1 MAKTVLRNGVGNEI
15 THIYYT
21 TFNGRSIYL
30 TKADNDR
37 MLDFSSKDV
46 EQYYSGEDHDEI
58 DSLKEDIAQILTGD
72 IPMEVIKLNIAK
84 QSGLIK
90 DVVLEVNGF

>member
-1 MAKTVLRNGVGNEI
+1 MAKTVLRNGAGNEI

-21 TFNGRSIYL
+21 TFNSTNIYL
-30 TKADNDR
+30 TKADHER
-37 MLDFSSKDV
+37 MFDFSSKDV
-46 EQYYSGEDHDEI
+46 AQYYSGEDHDEI
-58 DSLKEDIAQILTGD
+58 DSLKEDIAQMLTGD

-90 DVVLEVNGF
+90 DVVLEVNG

>member
-1 MAKTVLRNGVGNEI
+1 MAKTVLRNGEGNEI

-21 TFNGRSIYL
+21 TFNGTNLYL

-37 MLDFSSKDV
+37 MFDFSSKDV
-46 EQYYSGEDHDEI
+46 DCYYSGEDDEEVLA
-58 DSLKEDIAQILTGD
+58 LKVDVAQMLTGD

-90 DVVLEVNGF
+90 DIVLEVNG

>member
-1 MAKTVLRNGVGNEI
+1 MARTVLRNGAGYEI

-21 TFNGRSIYL
+21 TFNSTDIYL
-30 TKADNDR
+30 TKADHER

-46 EQYYSGEDHDEI
+46 AQYYSGEDHDEI
-58 DSLKEDIAQILTGD
+58 DSLKEDIAQMLTGD
-72 IPMEVIKLNIAK
+72 IPMKVIKLNIAK

-90 DVVLEVNGF
+90 DVVLEVNG